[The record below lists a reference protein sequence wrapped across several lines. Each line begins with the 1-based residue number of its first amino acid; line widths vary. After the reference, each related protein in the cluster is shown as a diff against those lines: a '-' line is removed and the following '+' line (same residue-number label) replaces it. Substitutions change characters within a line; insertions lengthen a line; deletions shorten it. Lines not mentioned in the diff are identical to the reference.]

1 MSYASYV
8 FAAYAVFVAVL
19 LWDFVV
25 PRIQIRQLLRAVRM
39 LAARKAARAQPG
51 QSTADRP
58 GSDRHIPESSAGA
71 PSAGGT
77 ELKR

>member
-25 PRIQIRQLLRAVRM
+25 PRIQIRQLLRAVRV
-39 LAARKAARAQPG
+39 LAARKAARAPAQG
-51 QSTADRP
+51 TADARP
-58 GSDRHIPESSAGA
+58 ADTSPTESSAGA
-71 PSAGGT
+71 SGAGGT